1 MHGVDLYEAA
11 NHNLKLIHV
20 ICRDIDEIFFI
31 HKQMLPKINNDFLGN
46 HENIDVYIISIS
58 NSAACFEWIA
68 FFKNWIVLCMNF
80 MHYHNHWPNATTI
93 LLALNSPELIH
104 FTKWIFFH
112 YCMKHIW
119 NISIQFVLNSFYL
132 FGRDK

>member
-80 MHYHNHWPNATTI
+80 MHYHNHWPNYDIIGITFSRS
-93 LLALNSPELIH
+93 NS
-104 FTKWIFFH
+104 FYQMIFFH
-112 YCMKHIW
+112 YSMKHIW